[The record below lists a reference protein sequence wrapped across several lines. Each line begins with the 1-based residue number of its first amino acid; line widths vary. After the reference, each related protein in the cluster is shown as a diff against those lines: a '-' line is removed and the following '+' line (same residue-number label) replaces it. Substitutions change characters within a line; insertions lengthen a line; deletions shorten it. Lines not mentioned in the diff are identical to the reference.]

1 MAITNE
7 SPPAAVTVPAAPVLP
22 RTSSSATPPPL
33 SVGIGRV
40 YERFLEMPVGF
51 VLGVLWLAGA
61 ALIGSCALALYL
73 AVSALI

>member
-22 RTSSSATPPPL
+22 RTSSSATPPPPPL

-51 VLGVLWLAGA
+51 VLGVL
-61 ALIGSCALALYL
+61 
-73 AVSALI
+73 

>member
-22 RTSSSATPPPL
+22 RTSSSATPPPPL
-33 SVGIGRV
+33 SVGMGRV

-51 VLGVLWLAGA
+51 VLGVL
-61 ALIGSCALALYL
+61 
-73 AVSALI
+73 